1 MQSRKSGWLLE
12 LYIFTY
18 FWTCPKHVQFTD
30 MNYRL
35 EKITEK
41 VTNSMQ
47 LNYP

>member
-12 LYIFTY
+12 LLY
-18 FWTCPKHVQFTD
+18 FSTCAKHVQFTD

-41 VTNSMQ
+41 VADSMQ